1 MQSRRKSRLFE
12 INWTDD
18 ISSNALRTLHH
29 AKRNTGAS
37 VLPLANDVKVLSHYL
52 IAEAE
57 TNATILKE
65 KADISAWAK
74 LNEVTLAQIIMFNRR
89 RAGEC
94 SKMTLE
100 DYDKKELSNTQ
111 GEFDGCL
118 SNVEKELCKIFY
130 RTEIIAKRG
139 RISPVLFTKLVK
151 SQLDLL
157 IEKRVIIDNPDNKFL
172 FPTRSSNS
180 HIRGTDC
187 LRVFARACGAEAPER
202 LRSTKLRKHIATMS
216 QLLNMQENEL
226 DVLAQFLGHDIRVHR
241 EFYRLPEATVQV
253 AKVSKLLLMM
263 ETGNPPAKGTRIED
277 ISLNENDYFEGMHVR
292 IQSKYQLITQFKAE
306 LYYYIFTN
314 LVEES

>member
-100 DYDKKELSNTQ
+100 DYDKKEFSNTQ

-202 LRSTKLRKHIATMS
+202 LRSTKLRKQWPQCHKILICKKTNKMYWLS
-216 QLLNMQENEL
+216 FLDMTSLSTENSTYYQRKMLN
-226 DVLAQFLGHDIRVHR
+226 
-241 EFYRLPEATVQV
+241 FY
-253 AKVSKLLLMM
+253 K
-263 ETGNPPAKGTRIED
+263 
-277 ISLNENDYFEGMHVR
+277 
-292 IQSKYQLITQFKAE
+292 
-306 LYYYIFTN
+306 
-314 LVEES
+314 